1 MHSPQSLATGDLHV
15 GVPKA
20 PLGIAQRLSLV
31 LGRACPGPRARIGTK
46 YVAQGPHAAC
56 ASTIRGAQAC
66 RKFDGKQYQTSTLA
80 EYMESIWFFVA
91 TSFESSSSSDASSSN
106 KKTWPQLAVC
116 QESAHTLRH
125 PRVTGGR
132 RRVRAHATNLP
143 LAQ

>member
-1 MHSPQSLATGDLHV
+1 MPGSSTGDV
-15 GVPKA
+15 GDTPKA
-20 PLGIAQRLSLV
+20 QLGIAQRLSLV